1 MSRSA
6 FGCEGL
12 ARCARQAE
20 FRDLLSTPPPP
31 VVAEVLAERRRKL
44 PPPPPGSP
52 TWNADLDRH
61 GQLGRALPDL
71 CDSYGPLHCNRL
83 LGPSHPA
90 ERAAVELFHRT
101 RQSLTLR
108 AG

>member
-1 MSRSA
+1 MQ
-6 FGCEGL
+6 GL
-12 ARCARQAE
+12 RWSEA
-20 FRDLLSTPPPP
+20 S
-31 VVAEVLAERRRKL
+31 
-44 PPPPPGSP
+44 
-52 TWNADLDRH
+52 
-61 GQLGRALPDL
+61 
-71 CDSYGPLHCNRL
+71 PLHCNRL